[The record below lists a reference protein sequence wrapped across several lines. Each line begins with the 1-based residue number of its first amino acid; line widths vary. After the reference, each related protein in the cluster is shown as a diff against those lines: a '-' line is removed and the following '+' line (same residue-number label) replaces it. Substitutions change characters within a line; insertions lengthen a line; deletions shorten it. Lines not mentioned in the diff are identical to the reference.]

1 MPKCRLSCVGSK
13 SLYVG
18 SIDSKSNTSP
28 LRIIY
33 SRSKGGRVCCSVN
46 SSSETFSFQSASRR
60 QACGTSLFDSSLS
73 SQSKG
78 LSKDAQVQVSLTI
91 GQFSG
96 GNFLVVQIVTILT
109 ALLLSPYY
117 ILTCNT
123 LQSSRPTLLSA
134 PVLLTVK
141 QPRPFEINSS
151 QCADKQVY
159 LIHPTKQPT
168 IRTQINL
175 TSCYMQIST
184 GAVHKPDRPTPFRL
198 HVQAY
203 NSRTSSSPITSLLV
217 YLQKQSILL
226 VLLFSFD
233 AYCYRTSSTMNLLL
247 VTSGRLVGCLF
258 LKIYLVRNRRRRL
271 QACCQCF

>member
-1 MPKCRLSCVGSK
+1 MLFRKFVIR
-13 SLYVG
+13 
-18 SIDSKSNTSP
+18 N
-28 LRIIY
+28 
-33 SRSKGGRVCCSVN
+33 
-46 SSSETFSFQSASRR
+46 FQLLER
-60 QACGTSLFDSSLS
+60 
-73 SQSKG
+73 QSKASVWHQ
-78 LSKDAQVQVSLTI
+78 LIRQLFIESEQRTVKRCPSPSQPTYRLVLWWE
-91 GQFSG
+91 
-96 GNFLVVQIVTILT
+96 FLVVQNVTILT

-233 AYCYRTSSTMNLLL
+233 AYCYRASSTMILLL